1 MTRFSFEKVA
11 AITKSWIDWSAER
24 AEWWNVLASASRSLL
39 MLDYDG
45 TLAPFERHRMQVHPY
60 PGVVELLLALAAIP
74 SVRMVVVTGRGARE
88 LRQVLPS
95 DLAVEIWGS
104 HGRERLSA
112 NHNYE
117 VAPLN
122 PEEGRALVWLE
133 EALRKEGFG
142 TSIEVKAGSV
152 ALHMRGQQPRRE
164 RELTELMPQLFR
176 QIDGEVALNWLAFDG
191 GFEVR
196 ATGHSSATP
205 VNTVLEEEEEGVVA
219 AYLGDDVTDEDA
231 YVAFEDRGL
240 SVLVKEHLR
249 ATVADLW
256 LRPPDELVAFLKRWL
271 KEAC

>member
-1 MTRFSFEKVA
+1 
-11 AITKSWIDWSAER
+11 
-24 AEWWNVLASASRSLL
+24 
-39 MLDYDG
+39 
-45 TLAPFERHRMQVHPY
+45 
-60 PGVVELLLALAAIP
+60 
-74 SVRMVVVTGRGARE
+74 
-88 LRQVLPS
+88 
-95 DLAVEIWGS
+95 
-104 HGRERLSA
+104 
-112 NHNYE
+112 
-117 VAPLN
+117 
-122 PEEGRALVWLE
+122 
-133 EALRKEGFG
+133 
-142 TSIEVKAGSV
+142 
-152 ALHMRGQQPRRE
+152 
-164 RELTELMPQLFR
+164 MPQLFR

-271 KEAC
+271 KEACRSS

>member
-1 MTRFSFEKVA
+1 
-11 AITKSWIDWSAER
+11 
-24 AEWWNVLASASRSLL
+24 

-45 TLAPFERHRMQVHPY
+45 TLAPFERHRMLVTPY
-60 PGVVELLLALAAIP
+60 TGVMQLLWQLVAIP
-74 SVRMVVVTGRGARE
+74 SVRLVVVTGREARE

-104 HGRERLSA
+104 HGRERLLV
-112 NHNYE
+112 NNNYE

-122 PEEGRALVWLE
+122 LEEGNALVWLE

-142 TSIEVKAGSV
+142 TSIEAKAGSL
-152 ALHMRGQQPRRE
+152 ALHMRGQPPTRE

-176 QIDGEVALNWLAFDG
+176 QIDGEVTLKWLAFDG

-205 VNTVLEEEEEGVVA
+205 VNTVIGEEEEGVVA
-219 AYLGDDVTDEDA
+219 AYLGDDLTDEDA
-231 YVAFEDRGL
+231 YVALEDRGL
-240 SVLVKEHLR
+240 SVLVKEHPR

-256 LRPPDELVAFLKRWL
+256 LRPPDELITFLTCWL
-271 KEAC
+271 KHATPYS